1 MATMNIPVHQYHPE
15 FYSGAKVRT
24 SEVTYEYN
32 AVTTSTTLV
41 ANTIGNVGNCHSLVV
56 NTSGANTLTLPTAV
70 GIVGYYF
77 VVKNTAATTVTLAT
91 TSAQTIDGASTQSLT
106 QYQSLTVV
114 SNGANW
120 III

>member
-1 MATMNIPVHQYHPE
+1 MNIPVHQYHPE

-32 AVTTSTTLV
+32 GVTANTTLV
-41 ANTIGNVGNCHSLVV
+41 ANTIGNVGNCHALVE
-56 NTSGANTLTLPTAV
+56 NTSGANTITLPTAV
-70 GIVGYYF
+70 GLTGYFF
-77 VVKNTAATTVTLAT
+77 VIKQTANATLTIAT
-91 TSAQTIDGASTQSLT
+91 TSAQTIDGSSTKTLT

-114 SNGANW
+114 SDGANW